1 MDRLDILI
9 TEKDANIDKSDIVN
23 ILRVLAYFRPRD
35 FETKNKKRK
44 EAGKYT

>member
-23 ILRVLAYFRPRD
+23 ILRVLSYFRPRD
-35 FETKNKKRK
+35 YETKDKKRR
-44 EAGKYT
+44 